1 MTTPTN
7 NPARRVFR
15 YGDKT
20 FSDPGSEY
28 TPEQILN
35 QLKTYF
41 PELGHAKTEEK
52 RLADG
57 TLEITF
63 SKQVTRKGVL

>member
-1 MTTPTN
+1 MTTRTDSPV
-7 NPARRVFR
+7 RRVFR
-15 YGDKT
+15 YGGKT

-41 PELGHAKTEEK
+41 PELGHAKIEEK

-57 TLEITF
+57 TLEISF
-63 SKQVTRKGVL
+63 SKQVTRKG